1 MMNIDVYYNINIIFS
16 INKNIYFHLMF
27 LIISINYVFVW
38 KRITKL
44 FYKSKVNISQEKLR
58 IYGSCKVLLEKF
70 AIFGIKNI
78 VFKSQVEILLKIHL
92 FL

>member
-1 MMNIDVYYNINIIFS
+1 MMNIDVYYNINIIFF

-44 FYKSKVNISQEKLR
+44 FYKWKVNLSQEKSG
-58 IYGSCKVLLEKF
+58 IYGSCISSLRK
-70 AIFGIKNI
+70 ICNFGTKNI